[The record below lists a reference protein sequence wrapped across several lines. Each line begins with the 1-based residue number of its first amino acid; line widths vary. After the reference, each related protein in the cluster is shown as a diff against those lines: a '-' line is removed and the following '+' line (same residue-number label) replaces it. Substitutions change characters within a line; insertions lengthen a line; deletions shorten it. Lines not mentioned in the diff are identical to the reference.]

1 MKTLF
6 TIALTSAM
14 LASPVAFAK
23 KETKPVKPEPTAV
36 TLKVDTE
43 KSEVKWTG
51 RKVLVKSAHTGTI
64 KVKSGELEWKDN
76 TITKGNFVID
86 MASLSNT
93 DLKGNPKQADL
104 EGHLKSADF
113 FEVSKYPES
122 KFVITSVKVLPTPP
136 AVGPTHEITGDL
148 TLKGETHSVTFPAA
162 VTKTD
167 KGAEAVANF
176 KLDRTVWNVK
186 YGSDKF
192 FTGLGDKVIA
202 NDIELALKIIA
213 NK

>member
-1 MKTLF
+1 MKSLF

-23 KETKPVKPEPTAV
+23 KETKPVKPGSAV
-36 TLKVDTE
+36 MTLKVDAA

-51 RKVLVKSAHTGTI
+51 QKVLVKSAHTGTI

-93 DLKGNPKQADL
+93 DLKGDPKQADL

-113 FEVSKYPES
+113 FDVAKFPES
-122 KFVITSVKVLPTPP
+122 KLVITSVKVLPAPA

-148 TLKGETHSVTFPAA
+148 TLKGETHSVTFPATI
-162 VTKTD
+162 TKTD
-167 KGAEAVANF
+167 KGAEAVANI

-186 YGSDKF
+186 YASDKF
-192 FTGLGDKVIA
+192 FKGLGDKVIA
-202 NDIELALKIIA
+202 NEIELALKISA